1 MDDSN
6 YIHKKMFSII
16 SHQGNE
22 NQKHSEVLLQTHQAV
37 VSKKPMV
44 TRVGEDTEK
53 LEPSCIA
60 GGDAQR

>member
-1 MDDSN
+1 
-6 YIHKKMFSII
+6 MFSII